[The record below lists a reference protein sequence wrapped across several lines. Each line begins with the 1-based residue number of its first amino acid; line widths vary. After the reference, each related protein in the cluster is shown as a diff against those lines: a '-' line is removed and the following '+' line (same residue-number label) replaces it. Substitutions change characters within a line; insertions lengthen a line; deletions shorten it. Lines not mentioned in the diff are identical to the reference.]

1 MYESTFGGW
10 RGLAA
15 DVLPQRRDRNRQ
27 EAWKSTRIQ
36 IFPIPVHRVY
46 LDVYPERGGI
56 GWAARDFS
64 WGCHFG
70 EGEMFTQRNASQ
82 ITKAL
87 KAVQKAAFGAF
98 CFSISEELCGCEKV
112 GKVVNFPLN
121 LPKRELLRAKRR
133 KRRTT

>member
-46 LDVYPERGGI
+46 LNVYPERGGI

-64 WGCHFG
+64 WGCHFA
-70 EGEMFTQRNASQ
+70 ERTMS
-82 ITKAL
+82 TK
-87 KAVQKAAFGAF
+87 KENMKIVKIPKAA
-98 CFSISEELCGCEKV
+98 L
-112 GKVVNFPLN
+112 
-121 LPKRELLRAKRR
+121 
-133 KRRTT
+133 